1 VAVTGNPIRPVR
13 EANDVRGARQRLGL
27 AADRFT
33 VFVFGGSQGA
43 RRLVE
48 ATAAALPWWEEDDM
62 QLIVQTGEATPLTT
76 PAAWEGRMVVRPFF
90 DEIYDCYR
98 AAEVVVCRAGGGVAE
113 VLAFGKPMILVPY
126 PYAAHAHQLR
136 NASYLE
142 QEGAALV
149 VDDEDLTGERMATLV
164 TELRRETGRRETMAR
179 ASRELGRP
187 EAARHAA
194 REILGLIG
202 VEA

>member
-1 VAVTGNPIRPVR
+1 
-13 EANDVRGARQRLGL
+13 
-27 AADRFT
+27 
-33 VFVFGGSQGA
+33 
-43 RRLVE
+43 
-48 ATAAALPWWEEDDM
+48 
-62 QLIVQTGEATPLTT
+62 
-76 PAAWEGRMVVRPFF
+76 
-90 DEIYDCYR
+90 
-98 AAEVVVCRAGGGVAE
+98 
-113 VLAFGKPMILVPY
+113 LVPY

-149 VDDEDLTGERMATLV
+149 VDDEDLTGERMAALV

-194 REILGLIG
+194 REILSLIG